1 MTPVNAARKSSGKK
15 KSGGPDRIAQLVQF
29 ALDKGAWKAK
39 AFSSRKIV
47 VDERVRMK
55 CEIPLCPHFGK
66 TLTCPPNV
74 PTVDEFRTALS
85 KYRTAVLV
93 QTKAPLSLA
102 MDDFNK
108 EVVLKFLETHNTVPA
123 QKGGEPDEA
132 RRNLDDV
139 KLQAVRLHKLVNEV
153 EAQAMALGFHYA
165 LGLIGGDCMLCPACA
180 GPGAGCR
187 RAYQARPSM
196 EGVGIDVVKT
206 SQNAGLPFDIP
217 PKQEVVW
224 SGLVLID

>member
-1 MTPVNAARKSSGKK
+1 MTPASRVRRKAGKK
-15 KSGGPDRIAQLVQF
+15 KSSGPDRIAQVVQF

-39 AFSSRKIV
+39 AFSARKVV
-47 VDERVRMK
+47 VDERVRLK
-55 CEIPLCPHFGK
+55 CEIPLCPHYGT

-74 PTVDEFRTALS
+74 PSVEEFRTALR
-85 KYRTAVLV
+85 KYRIAVLV

-108 EVVLKFLETHNTVPA
+108 EVVLKFLESHNTVPA

-165 LGLIGGDCMLCPACA
+165 LGLIGGDCMLCPKCA

-187 RAYQARPSM
+187 RPYQGRPAM

-224 SGLVLID
+224 SGLVLIE